1 MGTVPALSI
10 RGDAMTTKLTNQRS
24 FGARGAGCVVALAA
38 ALACAA
44 CVTPAE
50 FRKVQ
55 KRVTDLERAGG
66 SSADGERTRVAD
78 LGTQLDDMRRS
89 IQELQGRLD
98 VAEHR
103 AQEALDEAHAA
114 RSAAAG
120 SGGAAPAGAAAG
132 AAAGAGVAATTPT
145 ELSQEAKDYRDA
157 YAEWRAENAQGC
169 IDRFTKFLQT
179 YPASEHADDAT
190 YWLADCYFKQGNFS
204 AAVLRFDDVA
214 RQYPKGNK
222 AADALYRQGEALLR
236 MGHAKAAGN
245 AFEKVLRDYPDSAR
259 APEAKRQL
267 DLLKTG

>member
-1 MGTVPALSI
+1 MA
-10 RGDAMTTKLTNQRS
+10 TNSVEASGWTARV
-24 FGARGAGCVVALAA
+24 ARGAALAA

-55 KRVTDLERAGG
+55 NRVTDLERAGG
-66 SSADGERTRVAD
+66 SSASGERARIAD
-78 LGTQLDDMRRS
+78 YGAQIDQLQRS
-89 IQELQGRLD
+89 LQELQGRLE

-103 AQEALDEAHAA
+103 AQEALDEARAA
-114 RSAAAG
+114 RSDAARG
-120 SGGAAPAGAAAG
+120 
-132 AAAGAGVAATTPT
+132 GVAAPTAAAPT
-145 ELSQEAKDYRDA
+145 EAPGDTSQEAQDYRAA

-214 RQYPKGNK
+214 RQYPKGSK

-245 AFEKVLRDYPDSAR
+245 AFEKVLREYPDSPR

-267 DLLKTG
+267 EVLSAG